1 MAELFAC
8 LTQLVEDSAFSGSC
22 CLVSFCVLWYLKVS
36 SFLGTL
42 LIFRSSLR
50 PGRWRLRQ
58 NKLAHAS
65 ADAEEGCQLPL
76 ILTLILSL
84 RVFGLSTSRWCDF
97 RLQTVWGLVYYY
109 TFSGWVFPPL
119 QPAPLLR
126 TISCQCPLM
135 GADLLLIYPYTYGV
149 LLCTEWRFLFNLSP
163 WEVPGLF
170 LWFTTF
176 SEAMGIDGLVHFDF
190 TSALKF
196 CSHAPATS

>member
-1 MAELFAC
+1 MLAHSVAEVFAC

-22 CLVSFCVLWYLKVS
+22 CLVSFCVLWHLKVS

-42 LIFRSSLR
+42 FIFRSSLR
-50 PGRWRLRQ
+50 PGRWWLHQ

-65 ADAEEGCQLPL
+65 ADAEEGCQLQV

-109 TFSGWVFPPL
+109 KFYGWVFSPL
-119 QPAPLLR
+119 FNQHHFWGQFP
-126 TISCQCPLM
+126 ISALWWGQIYCWFIHIRM
-135 GADLLLIYPYTYGV
+135 GSFYA

-163 WEVPGLF
+163 WEVPGLL

-176 SEAMGIDGLVHFDF
+176 SEAWELTV
-190 TSALKF
+190 
-196 CSHAPATS
+196 